1 MKKILMIEDD
11 TGLHQVYRDAL
22 SDEQITIVGATTGKE
37 GLEKIKTE
45 KPDLIILD
53 IMLPGG
59 LNGFDVAEQMRKDP
73 QTAYIPLL
81 ILTNLD
87 SEKQSAMAV
96 GAADY
101 LVKSNTSIEDVIK
114 KIRQLLGI
122 V

>member
-1 MKKILMIEDD
+1 
-11 TGLHQVYRDAL
+11 
-22 SDEQITIVGATTGKE
+22 VGATTGKE